1 MVTGFVERPE
11 GEVSN
16 LSPEA
21 LHLVAANPWFEEET
35 QPTGI
40 EAQQGC
46 LGATPGP
53 QCVGK
58 ENWSCG
64 LLGVCF
70 GGTQCT
76 LAGF

>member
-11 GEVSN
+11 SEVSN
-16 LSPEA
+16 LGSEA
-21 LHLVAANPWFEEET
+21 LHLVAGSPWFEEET

-40 EAQQGC
+40 EAQQGR
-46 LGATPGP
+46 LGAIHGS
-53 QCVGK
+53 QCIGK

-64 LLGVCF
+64 LLGGCF
-70 GGTQCT
+70 ADTQCA